1 MKDYLVKATA
11 YNGLVRAY
19 ATSTTNMVNE
29 ACKRQD
35 TWPTASAALGRTL
48 TITGMMG
55 CMLKGNDTI
64 TTKVEGDGPIGAIIA
79 DANATGAVR
88 GYVLHPHVDFPSN
101 PDKKLDVQRAVGKN
115 GTLTVVKD
123 QGLKDNFSGQV
134 PIVSGEISEDFTY
147 YFATSEQIPTA
158 VASGVIVDTDYSI
171 MSAGGFIIQLMPDA
185 SEEVITALEDKIN
198 NFPSISSLIRDGK
211 SPEAILEL
219 LFDDAQLRILETTPI
234 NFECQCS
241 HDRMLRAI
249 KGLGEDEIKAM
260 IEEDH
265 GADAKCHFCNE
276 VYKVSE
282 EELRSLLT

>member
-55 CMLKGNDTI
+55 CMLKGDDTI
-64 TTKVEGDGPIGAIIA
+64 TAKVEGDGPIGAIIA
-79 DANATGAVR
+79 DANASGDVR

-147 YFATSEQIPTA
+147 YFATSEQVPTA

-171 MSAGGFIIQLMPDA
+171 IAAGGFIIQLIPDA
-185 SEEVITALEDKIN
+185 SEEVITALENKIN

-211 SPEAILEL
+211 SPEVVIEL
-219 LFDDAQLRILETTPI
+219 LFEDAKLRILETIPV

-249 KGLGEDEIKAM
+249 NGLGEDEIRAM

-282 EELRSLLT
+282 EELRSLLK